1 MNRCIEADFIEKV
14 VNSIE
19 GLTRNSMFLITDMET
34 RKTWL
39 SEKAC
44 QLLDVTENCQENLF
58 EKMSELI
65 HPYDKLE
72 FDDAMADRLEG
83 KNIGGE
89 LIIRLIKDG
98 ESIMISV
105 LTDMVKDGTR
115 DKYLVVVLR
124 NDNVEPEIDAHTDLY
139 GRARFKSDIAK
150 IIEKKAK
157 VAVIELEI
165 DHLDDISILYGM
177 DCSDRIQKEVA
188 LRFIYMMDENKAVY
202 RMNEGRF
209 AFILKDYGRAE
220 SEGFV
225 EHLRD
230 IFENEIV
237 FEGYQFAPKAY
248 YSGLLL
254 DNYVGEIDS
263 VQSKMGYALD
273 MAKSKHSKEVVFFN
287 DLVRLESNA
296 DLELMKILYQSILRD
311 CEGFYVEYQ
320 PIVRAQDGVI
330 MGAEALVRWKKEPYG
345 NVPPGVFIEWLEDNP
360 IIFDLG
366 NYVLREALLAGKKF
380 ISINKDFF
388 INVNVSAK
396 QLERNNFRHVV
407 LEILAETGFP
417 ASHLCLE
424 LTERCRNLP
433 ISFLSEEMQFLRDT
447 GIKLAMDDYGTGA
460 ASSSIVLNVP
470 MNEIK
475 IDMSFI
481 KGIKTN
487 PKQQALVKNMI
498 KFANEAGLTTC
509 LEGVEDKELE
519 EYLRGYGATWFQGYC
534 YSRPVSSE
542 TLEHM
547 LRVAAKKE

>member
-44 QLLDVTENCQENLF
+44 QLLDMTENCQENLF

-202 RMNEGRF
+202 RMNGGRF

-547 LRVAAKKE
+547 LRVAAEKE

>member
-44 QLLDVTENCQENLF
+44 QLLDMTENCQENLF

-330 MGAEALVRWKKEPYG
+330 VGAEALVRWKKEPYG

>member
-1 MNRCIEADFIEKV
+1 M
-14 VNSIE
+14 
-19 GLTRNSMFLITDMET
+19 
-34 RKTWL
+34 
-39 SEKAC
+39 
-44 QLLDVTENCQENLF
+44 
-58 EKMSELI
+58 
-65 HPYDKLE
+65 
-72 FDDAMADRLEG
+72 
-83 KNIGGE
+83 
-89 LIIRLIKDG
+89 
-98 ESIMISV
+98 
-105 LTDMVKDGTR
+105 
-115 DKYLVVVLR
+115 
-124 NDNVEPEIDAHTDLY
+124 
-139 GRARFKSDIAK
+139 
-150 IIEKKAK
+150 
-157 VAVIELEI
+157 
-165 DHLDDISILYGM
+165 
-177 DCSDRIQKEVA
+177 
-188 LRFIYMMDENKAVY
+188 
-202 RMNEGRF
+202 
-209 AFILKDYGRAE
+209 
-220 SEGFV
+220 
-225 EHLRD
+225 
-230 IFENEIV
+230 
-237 FEGYQFAPKAY
+237 PKAY

-296 DLELMKILYQSILRD
+296 DLELMKILYQSILSD

-407 LEILAETGFP
+407 LETLAETGFP

-498 KFANEAGLTTC
+498 KFANEAGLATC

-519 EYLRGYGATWFQGYC
+519 EYLRGYGATWFQGYR

-547 LRVAAKKE
+547 LRVAAEKE

>member
-44 QLLDVTENCQENLF
+44 QLLDMTENCQENLF

-311 CEGFYVEYQ
+311 CEGFYVKYQ

-542 TLEHM
+542 TLEYM

>member
-44 QLLDVTENCQENLF
+44 QLLDMTENCQENLF

>member
-19 GLTRNSMFLITDMET
+19 GLTRNSMFFITDMET

-83 KNIGGE
+83 KNIGAE
-89 LIIRLIKDG
+89 LMVRLIKNG
-98 ESIMISV
+98 ESIRISV
-105 LTDMVKDGTR
+105 LTDMVKDGSR
-115 DKYLVVVLR
+115 DKYLVVVFR

-139 GRARFKSDIAK
+139 GRARFKSAIAK
-150 IIEKKAK
+150 IIEKKVK

-202 RMNEGRF
+202 RMNGGRF

-237 FEGYQFAPKAY
+237 FEGHQFALKAY

-263 VQSKMGYALD
+263 VQSKIGYALD
-273 MAKSKHSKEVVFFN
+273 MAKAKHSSEVIFFN
-287 DLVRLESNA
+287 DLVRLESDA
-296 DLELMKILYQSILRD
+296 DLELMKVLYQSILRD
-311 CEGFYVEYQ
+311 CEGFYLEYQ

-460 ASSSIVLNVP
+460 ASAGIVLNVP

-498 KFANEAGLTTC
+498 KFANEAGLATC

-519 EYLRGYGATWFQGYC
+519 EYLRGFGATWFQGYC

-542 TLEHM
+542 ALEHM
-547 LRVAAKKE
+547 LRVATEKE

>member
-89 LIIRLIKDG
+89 LLVRLIKNG
-98 ESIMISV
+98 ESIMVSV
-105 LTDMVKDGTR
+105 LTDMVKAGSR

-124 NDNVEPEIDAHTDLY
+124 NDNMEPEIDAHTDLY

-202 RMNEGRF
+202 RMNGGRF

>member
-44 QLLDVTENCQENLF
+44 QLLDMTENCQENLF

-311 CEGFYVEYQ
+311 CEGFYVKYQ

-547 LRVAAKKE
+547 LRVAAEKE

>member
-89 LIIRLIKDG
+89 LLVRLIKNG
-98 ESIMISV
+98 ESIMVSV
-105 LTDMVKDGTR
+105 LTDMVKAGSR

-202 RMNEGRF
+202 RMNGGRF

-237 FEGYQFAPKAY
+237 FEGYQFVPKAY

-263 VQSKMGYALD
+263 VQSKAGYALD

-547 LRVAAKKE
+547 LRVAAEKE